1 MPPAVRST
9 RLRVECLL
17 IALLLPALLG
27 WLAQRPGLQEA
38 NLFLYDRLL
47 HLRRPAVDP
56 GIAIIG
62 IDAKSLAA
70 LGPWPWPRGLEAD
83 LLDRLAP
90 AAPRAVMF
98 DLFMT
103 QPAPRAEDDAR
114 LAAAM
119 ARVPVFLTV
128 RFDPATAARPQSR
141 FLQPVPVLARAAAG
155 VGHVNLLVD
164 SDGAVREI
172 NRFEGDGRQQVPY
185 LGMLVAARGGL
196 DLPATRG
203 RPAERG
209 DDGWRMQGR
218 FGFRFAGTAA
228 SYPVLSFVDVLRGE
242 VPAEQLR
249 DRILLVGTLTD
260 SLLGDDLNVP
270 ARRFAA
276 PMPGVEV
283 HANAIHALRAGRTIG
298 FPEGAARALWTA
310 LPIWLVLLM
319 CAWWPRSTAVWVVAM
334 SAGSLAAC
342 AALLAWGALWL
353 PPAAPLLGIS
363 LAGLLW
369 SWRRAV
375 DALRHPRP

>member
-1 MPPAVRST
+1 MPPRARSR
-9 RLRVECLL
+9 RLWAECLL

-27 WLAQRPGLQEA
+27 WLAQRPGLLEA
-38 NLFLYDRLL
+38 NLFVYDRLL

-62 IDAKSLAA
+62 IDAKSIDA
-70 LGPWPWPRGLEAD
+70 LGPWPWPRTVEAE

-103 QPAPRAEDDAR
+103 TPAPRAGDDAR

-119 ARVPVFLTV
+119 ARVPVFLPV
-128 RFDPATAARPQSR
+128 RFDAATATRPQSR
-141 FLQPVPVLARAAAG
+141 FLPPVPALARAAAG

-185 LGMLVAARGGL
+185 IGLLLAARSGL

-209 DDGWRMQGR
+209 DGWRMQGR
-218 FGFRFAGTAA
+218 FGFRFAGAAA
-228 SYPVLSFVDVLRGE
+228 SYPVLSFVDVLRGQ
-242 VPAEQLR
+242 VPDHALR

-270 ARRFAA
+270 ARRFTA

-283 HANAIHALRAGRTIG
+283 HANAIQALRAGRTIG
-298 FPEGAARALWTA
+298 FPEGPVRLLWIA
-310 LPIWLVLLM
+310 LPVWLVLLL
-319 CAWWPRSTAVWVVAM
+319 CAWRPARTAWWVLGVGLGVLATSATLLAM
-334 SAGSLAAC
+334 
-342 AALLAWGALWL
+342 AALWFA
-353 PPAAPLLGIS
+353 PPAPLLGVVV
-363 LAGLLW
+363 AGVLW
-369 SWRRAV
+369 AWRSAV
-375 DALRHPRP
+375 DQVRA

>member
-1 MPPAVRST
+1 MQPPARST
-9 RLRVECLL
+9 RLLAECLL

-62 IDAKSLAA
+62 IDAKSIAA
-70 LGPWPWPRGLEAD
+70 LGPWPWPRGMEAD

-103 QPAPRAEDDAR
+103 RPAARPEDDAR

-119 ARVPVFLTV
+119 ARVPVFLPV
-128 RFDPATAARPQSR
+128 RFDAATAARPQSR
-141 FLQPVPVLARAAAG
+141 FLPPVPTLARAAAG

-172 NRFEGDGRQQVPY
+172 HRFEGDGRQQVPY

-196 DLPATRG
+196 DLPATRD

-209 DDGWRMQGR
+209 DGWRVQGR

-228 SYPVLSFVDVLRGE
+228 SYPVLSFVDVLRGQ
-242 VPAEQLR
+242 VPVEQLR

-270 ARRFAA
+270 ARRLVA

-283 HANAIHALRAGRTIG
+283 HANAIQALRAGRTIG
-298 FPEGAARALWTA
+298 FPEGLIRALWTA
-310 LPIWLVLLM
+310 VPVWLVLLL
-319 CAWWPRSTAVWVVAM
+319 CVLRPSASTLWVIGGL
-334 SAGSLAAC
+334 AGTLAAC
-342 AALLAWGALWL
+342 AALLAWAALWL
-353 PPAAPLLGIS
+353 PAVAPLLGIAI
-363 LAGLLW
+363 AGVLW

-375 DALRHPRP
+375 DALRHAAR

>member
-1 MPPAVRST
+1 MPPPARST
-9 RLRVECLL
+9 RLLVECVL

-56 GIAIIG
+56 GIAIVG

-70 LGPWPWPRGLEAD
+70 LGPWPWPRSLEAD

-103 QPAPRAEDDAR
+103 APAPRAEDDAR

-119 ARVPVFLTV
+119 ARVPVFLPV
-128 RFDPATAARPQSR
+128 RFDAATAARPQSR
-141 FLQPVPVLARAAAG
+141 FLEPVPTLARAATG

-172 NRFEGDGRQQVPY
+172 NRFEGDGRRQVPY
-185 LGMLVAARGGL
+185 LGMLVAARSGL

-203 RPAERG
+203 RAGERG
-209 DDGWRMQGR
+209 DGWRMQGR

-228 SYPVLSFVDVLRGE
+228 SYPVLSFVDVLRGQ
-242 VPAEQLR
+242 VPVEQLH

-283 HANAIHALRAGRTIG
+283 HANAIQALRAGRTIG
-298 FPEGAARALWTA
+298 FPEGAARAVWTA
-310 LPIWLVLLM
+310 LPVWLLLLL
-319 CAWWPRSTAVWVVAM
+319 CVWRPAAPGACVIGM
-334 SAGSLAAC
+334 LATTIIAC
-342 AALLAWGALWL
+342 AVLLAWGALWL
-353 PPAAPLLGIS
+353 PPVAPLLGI
-363 LAGLLW
+363 AATGVLW

-375 DALRHPRP
+375 DALRHARP